1 MEESRAY
8 RFERVLI
15 SLALLLLAARFL
27 WPGDTVYILDE
38 AFIQLRI
45 DEHFAAGT
53 IPLSNSRGSSIP
65 VPYGPGAQWL
75 FMFLRLFSW
84 HPIFF
89 AIVHLLAQLLG
100 ALLFFRTLRRA
111 YGPEAAAWCALL
123 VASSPLLFFFSRH
136 IWDNTFFI
144 PLAALSL
151 WLLQRLR
158 ENGPELLI
166 HVLLGLV
173 TGYCVNIHLMYGPI
187 ALALG
192 FTLILI
198 NLGRH
203 GVRSRNFWLLPAA
216 FGISALIVLAPYL
229 IELARI
235 AKEERPMDHARV
247 MERWGDG
254 RNLWWL
260 FMRTTLFSSL
270 YGANVSFDQVKNHF
284 LDFSGPFFAY
294 FFRIDMFG
302 WFAKLAAWGSAVVVL
317 ARLVRG
323 RIDSDPLR
331 LFAALSF
338 AGVLIVYQYLNIPTA
353 PHYFNPIWWFVF
365 IGMAGAIVK
374 LQGWGKKFFLFTLAC
389 TAAVNISYISFAT
402 AYIHVNRGA
411 RNMETSVVVSEQ
423 LRMFRE
429 LCAWGRARGIGEVK
443 IFKEAIMGE
452 PAFEFL
458 PAHMPE
464 CAGTKL
470 VLVPSIS
477 LAHLRL
483 YQPAE
488 SATSAAL
495 LMGPGELR

>member
-1 MEESRAY
+1 MEESRAPY
-8 RFERVLI
+8 MERVLI
-15 SLALLLLAARFL
+15 GLALLLLAARFL

-45 DEHFAAGT
+45 DEHLAAGT

-75 FMFLRLFSW
+75 FMFLRVFSW
-84 HPIFF
+84 HPVFF
-89 AIVHLLAQLLG
+89 ALVHLFAQLAG

-111 YGPEAAAWCALL
+111 YGPEASAWCALL

-151 WLLQRLR
+151 WLLQRLK
-158 ENGPELLI
+158 ENGPALLI
-166 HVLLGLV
+166 HVLLGIV
-173 TGYCVNIHLMYGPI
+173 TGYCVNIHLMYGPV

-192 FTLILI
+192 FTLLLM
-198 NLGRH
+198 NQSRYGL
-203 GVRSRNFWLLPAA
+203 RSRQFWLLSAV
-216 FGISALIVLAPYL
+216 FGFSALLVLTPYL

-235 AKEERPMDHARV
+235 AREEKPMDHARV
-247 MERWGDG
+247 LQRWGDG

-270 YGANVSFDQVKNHF
+270 YGANVSFDQVKAQF
-284 LDFSGPFFAY
+284 FEFSGPLFSY
-294 FFRIDMFG
+294 FFRVDLFG
-302 WFAKLAAWGSAVVVL
+302 WFAKLAAWGSSLIVL
-317 ARLVRG
+317 ARLARG
-323 RIDSDPLR
+323 RIEADPLR

-338 AGVLIVYQYLNIPTA
+338 LCVLVVYQYLNIPTA

-365 IGMAGAIVK
+365 IGIAGAIVK
-374 LQGWGKKFFLFTLAC
+374 LQGWGKRAFLVSLAC
-389 TAAVNISYISFAT
+389 TAAVNIAYISLAT

-429 LCAWGRARGIGEVK
+429 LCAWGREHGQKEVK

-464 CAGTKL
+464 CAGIKL
-470 VLVPSIS
+470 VLVPSLS

-483 YQPAE
+483 YQHPE
-488 SATSAAL
+488 PATSAAL
-495 LMGPGELR
+495 LVGPGELP